1 MPFSRLARVLIGLH
15 IILTGTGD
23 LSIAPTLSSGPLPYL
38 ATTAFP
44 ANSFPDGS
52 EDFSV
57 ASASSWGGRPLVV
70 KHQGAQGGKP
80 GVDLSGRGVRQVIR
94 VRQEPD
100 QRSNRLD
107 HFRITKSLLGQ
118 RVD

>member
-1 MPFSRLARVLIGLH
+1 MDVQFQIGMRITGGSLASSRLARVLIGLH

-57 ASASSWGGRPLVV
+57 ASASSWGR
-70 KHQGAQGGKP
+70 KTRW
-80 GVDLSGRGVRQVIR
+80 S
-94 VRQEPD
+94 
-100 QRSNRLD
+100 
-107 HFRITKSLLGQ
+107 
-118 RVD
+118 